1 MTNIRLRKSSTNKYI
16 TGVCGGIGETFGI
29 DPTLVRV
36 AWVVLSL
43 FGSVGVWLYIA
54 ASIII
59 PYDYDV

>member
-29 DPTLVRV
+29 DPTLVRI

-43 FGSVGVWLYIA
+43 FGSIGLWLYIA
-54 ASIII
+54 AAIII